1 MEEQEEALLIRE
13 MASYEAIKNFED
25 DEDDVEMA
33 LPHSQISESRSQT
46 LSSTIAET
54 TPLNI
59 HNVQEQLSTSSR
71 NQPQTVAKPPRLVSL
86 DVFRGLTVAVITLIL
101 CVLFYFFIFLFL
113 FYFTVEKISVCF
125 VFFFLVDLF

>member
-1 MEEQEEALLIRE
+1 

-33 LPHSQISESRSQT
+33 LPHSQISESRSQI
-46 LSSTIAET
+46 LSSTIAQT

-59 HNVQEQLSTSSR
+59 HNVQEQPSTSSR
-71 NQPQTVAKPPRLVSL
+71 NQPQTVPKPPRLVSL

-101 CVLFYFFIFLFL
+101 CFSFFNFFLFL
-113 FYFTVEKISVCF
+113 LLRK
-125 VFFFLVDLF
+125 